1 MSDTATNK
9 YELEEY
15 TLGSGHLHFGELT
28 EKPADWESFMV
39 TFFAAQNNLLGRI
52 KGGASVEYTTE
63 KTEDQDDLG
72 YVVIEEIK
80 SEKVILKSGMMTWDG
95 ETLAAVCATARVT
108 TDPDTG
114 ITTVK
119 IGGLGNRNNKR
130 YVIGFEHYS
139 KKLQV
144 LIVGKNN
151 EGFTFSFEQDKATV
165 IDVQFRAEALDSD
178 GTLVIVRDL
187 RKAKPEALEALQNK
201 STAESPESNGTDK
214 NTDGGT
220 DDNTSDTDN
229 VGA

>member
-1 MSDTATNK
+1 MNDTATNK

-63 KTEDQDDLG
+63 KTEDRDDLG

-165 IDVQFRAEALDSD
+165 IDVQFRAEALDSE
-178 GTLVIVRDL
+178 GTLVVVRDL
-187 RKAKPEALEALQNK
+187 RKAKLEVLEALQNK
-201 STAESPESNGTDK
+201 GTTANNTEK
-214 NTDGGT
+214 NADGGT
-220 DDNTSDTDN
+220 DDNMSDTSGMG
-229 VGA
+229 V